1 MKAKKEPVNEEL
13 LLFAANYARYLLYEF
28 GRKDDKNVI

>member
-13 LLFAANYARYLLYEF
+13 VLFAANYARYLLYEF
-28 GRKDDKNVI
+28 